1 MVERPRR
8 LIGVAGLA
16 SLLAS
21 VAAVNFLPMAYA
33 WPVTC
38 IAMAVLG
45 VSLGGEFVE
54 RRVREQTMRLDIAV
68 KHMTQGLLMFDQ
80 SARLVVCNQRYIE
93 MYGLSPDIVRPGCTL
108 RELIEH
114 RIHTGSFTAGDPDQY
129 IVDLRAAMAQQRTV
143 NKVVELTDG
152 RTIALSNRPMPD
164 GGWVATHEDITEQKR
179 AERAVAAARQEAER
193 AEHEARAAHE
203 RLLEALEVM
212 PEAVVLFDSE
222 DRYVLWNRK
231 YKEMYPHTQNIQ
243 KGARFED
250 GLRESVAKKLHRVPT
265 DTEEAWI
272 AERLA
277 QHRRRHCSFEQE
289 MSDGRWIRV
298 EERRTADGGSIGIR
312 IDITELKQREASFR
326 LLFEG
331 NPIPM
336 WVYDPETLR
345 FVAVNDAAIEHYG
358 YTREQFLTMTLLD
371 IRPAEDHDE
380 VRRVAGTTRPP
391 DYRSGRTWRHKKAD
405 GSLIDVAVFTRVFS
419 YQGRRA
425 SIGAI
430 FDVTERKRAEDE
442 VRRTREFL
450 NTVVENVPAL
460 LTVKEPREQRY
471 VLINRQAED
480 FFGVSREQLIG
491 KTAHEVFPKEM
502 ADLMTS
508 RDREVLRSGV
518 PMLVEDNLVQTR
530 AKGQRLVT
538 SKRLAVRVGEEA
550 QYLLTVI
557 EDVTERKRAEERIA
571 HLAHH
576 DALTDLPNRA
586 AFTDCLSAT
595 LEKAAADK
603 GSFAL
608 LCIDFDRF
616 KEVND
621 VFGHSAG
628 DALLRE
634 VSRRLQDAAG
644 GAFLARLGGDEF
656 TLIVAEGAQ
665 PATGA
670 AVAEWLQDSVNE
682 DLDILGHKLR
692 IGLSIGVAIYP
703 TDGRDMATLMANA
716 DAALYRAKA
725 DGRGTIRFFEAEM
738 DERLRERRA
747 LQHDLRTAI
756 EHGELSLH
764 YQPQALI
771 DGDIIGFEALVRWHH
786 PFHGAVPPGTFIPLA
801 EENGLVMAIGEW
813 VLREACREA
822 ASWPRGLQIA
832 VNLSP
837 IQFRHGDLA
846 ALVHSVLLETGL
858 SPARLEL
865 EITEGV
871 LIGDFSRAVSIL
883 RRLKALG
890 VRIAMDDFG
899 AGYSSLS
906 YLQSFPFDTI
916 KIDRAF
922 ISNVDCNPQSA
933 AIVRA
938 VIGLARGLSV
948 PVVAEGVETRDQL
961 AFLARESCDQVQGF
975 LMGRPAPIDNYA
987 EIVGRPAAR
996 ESLSA

>member
-1 MVERPRR
+1 
-8 LIGVAGLA
+8 
-16 SLLAS
+16 
-21 VAAVNFLPMAYA
+21 
-33 WPVTC
+33 
-38 IAMAVLG
+38 
-45 VSLGGEFVE
+45 
-54 RRVREQTMRLDIAV
+54 
-68 KHMTQGLLMFDQ
+68 
-80 SARLVVCNQRYIE
+80 
-93 MYGLSPDIVRPGCTL
+93 
-108 RELIEH
+108 
-114 RIHTGSFTAGDPDQY
+114 
-129 IVDLRAAMAQQRTV
+129 
-143 NKVVELTDG
+143 
-152 RTIALSNRPMPD
+152 
-164 GGWVATHEDITEQKR
+164 
-179 AERAVAAARQEAER
+179 
-193 AEHEARAAHE
+193 
-203 RLLEALEVM
+203 
-212 PEAVVLFDSE
+212 
-222 DRYVLWNRK
+222 
-231 YKEMYPHTQNIQ
+231 MYPHTGKIE

-250 GLRESVAKKLHRVPT
+250 GLRESVAKKLHSAPPGN
-265 DTEEAWI
+265 EEAWI

-277 QHRRRHCSFEQE
+277 QHARKHSSFEQQ

-298 EERRTADGGSIGIR
+298 EERRTRDGGSIGIR

-336 WVYDPETLR
+336 WVYDQDSLR

-358 YTREQFLTMTLLD
+358 YTREQFLIMTLLD

-380 VRRVAGTTRPP
+380 VRRVAGVTRPA

-405 GSLIDVAVFTRVFS
+405 GTLIDVAVFSRVFT
-419 YQGRRA
+419 YEGRRA
-425 SIGAI
+425 AIGAI

-442 VRRTREFL
+442 IRRTREFL

-471 VLINRQAED
+471 VLINRQAEE

-491 KTAHEVFPKEM
+491 KTAHEVFPEEM
-502 ADLMTS
+502 ADLMAA

-530 AKGQRLVT
+530 SMGQRLVT
-538 SKRLAVRVGEEA
+538 SKRLAVRVGDEA

-595 LEKAAADK
+595 LDKAASDN

-634 VSRRLQDAAG
+634 VSRRLQDAAE

-656 TLIVAEGAQ
+656 TVIAAQGAQ
-665 PATGA
+665 PATAAALAERLSA
-670 AVAEWLQDSVNE
+670 AVDD
-682 DLDILGHKLR
+682 DLDILGHRLR

-756 EHGELSLH
+756 ENGELSLH
-764 YQPQALI
+764 YQPQARI
-771 DGDIIGFEALVRWHH
+771 DGSVIGFEALVRWHH
-786 PFHGAVPPGTFIPLA
+786 PWHGFVPPGTFIPLA

-837 IQFRHGDLA
+837 VQFRHGDLA

-858 SPARLEL
+858 SPSRLEL

-975 LMGRPAPIDNYA
+975 LMGRPAPIDSYA
-987 EIVGRPAAR
+987 QIVGRPVASEA
-996 ESLSA
+996 LSA